1 MADTPETNDV
11 ARKNDSEEAPSFV
24 RSVSVENSS
33 WGAEKA
39 HDTMRAVSENAHDRT
54 RRENEDALLLSD
66 RASGSSSDLAGRV
79 VRLVDESLHKSNPSP
94 ADEELLHKVE
104 GLGELLDE
112 IAALREFSLALAR
125 GELHCDTRHKGVA
138 IGALK
143 ALQANL
149 RHLTWQAQRIASGEL
164 DVRVNFLGQFSDAFN
179 SMTEQLKDTL
189 EEKDKLAAKYKA
201 LSDHDSL
208 TGLLNRSAFA
218 EAAARL
224 LGGELCRR
232 CSSSLI
238 MSDIDHFK
246 RINDDFGHQCGDEV
260 LRRVAEVFRENLRQ
274 EDVVCRYGGEEFL
287 ILAPCLELESARRIA
302 ERLADALRE
311 MSIIWKGR
319 YVRVTASFGVSPLP
333 PVGEEGFSLRFL
345 REYVQIADLNLYR
358 AKREGRDR
366 VVCGELFPED
376 LPYRNPMGKKTVG
389 KIPVGQHPGDQPLD
403 GCCSCP
409 GSTQKQN
416 A

>member
-1 MADTPETNDV
+1 MADMPETNDAARQHDSKKSPSSIGSLSAVNTSGV
-11 ARKNDSEEAPSFV
+11 AGKEYAAGPAFSEEAPE
-24 RSVSVENSS
+24 RS
-33 WGAEKA
+33 KRK
-39 HDTMRAVSENAHDRT
+39 D
-54 RRENEDALLLSD
+54 EDLLLLSGKTFG
-66 RASGSSSDLAGRV
+66 ASSDLAGRV

-224 LGGELCRR
+224 LGGELCRG
-232 CSSSLI
+232 CSSALI

-260 LRRVAEVFRENLRQ
+260 LRRAAEVFRENLRQ

-389 KIPVGQHPGDQPLD
+389 KIPVGQHPGDQPPD